1 VTVEQAADA
10 IWTESLASPDTS
22 YIPDE
27 DRFVTLANG
36 EREELHWRIA
46 LARQAFRDRDERMK
60 AQYAIP
66 AHVRCVFC
74 EDSGI
79 VRKRADPLDQ
89 PRADGQPCIC
99 TAGELR
105 QAHHQAEERW
115 RRMMPKK
122 MHRWTLETCP
132 NHELVVKV
140 YDWFKTDPLK
150 TGRGLVIMGQS
161 GRGKTGAAIGILHY
175 FHAAGSRVYFTA
187 VQELLEST
195 KEGFGFDDKTNLAEH
210 ARPLV
215 RAERAHVLVLD
226 DLGAERV
233 TDFSAASIDNL
244 VRKRYNAERPT
255 IITSNLSAQDFRRRV
270 GPRLLSRLA
279 ETSQAIVADGPD
291 YRTDRQEDAFTP

>member
-1 VTVEQAADA
+1 MPIRETVMMNVEQAAEA
-10 IWTESLASPDTS
+10 IWTESLAVPDTS

-46 LARQAFRDRDERMK
+46 LARQAFRDRDERLK

-74 EDSGI
+74 EDSGV

-89 PRADGQPCIC
+89 PRADGQPCVC
-99 TAGELR
+99 TAGETR

-140 YDWFKTDPLK
+140 YSWF
-150 TGRGLVIMGQS
+150 
-161 GRGKTGAAIGILHY
+161 KTGAAIGILHY

-195 KEGFGFDDKTNLAEH
+195 KEGFEDKTNLAEH

-233 TDFSAASIDNL
+233 TDWTSAAIDNL

-291 YRTDRQEDAFTP
+291 YRTDRTEEAFTA